1 MNLILSRIVN
11 GVSVDGYYGDKL
23 AWFTREQIGSA
34 LEYGNP
40 RLSIAN
46 IHNRHKDRFVGKS
59 GVIKLITSDGKCN
72 DTWVYNFKGVLEIC
86 RWSKQPK
93 ADMVMDALY
102 DMAEEVSHRGYLSTI
117 PDSEVVR
124 LYKERKA
131 ANPSL
136 LVDVHADNLRQK
148 RENRSLRQEASDQLY
163 REKESFTL
171 NEYIPKLRAIW
182 REDMVGFH
190 KAYDEYMKWWKKIGY
205 RLEAS
210 YNGTVR

>member
-34 LEYGNP
+34 LEYSNP

-59 GVIKLITSDGKCN
+59 GVIKLITPDGKFN
-72 DTWVYNFKGVLEIC
+72 DTWLYNFKGVLEIC

-102 DMAEEVSHRGYLSTI
+102 DMAEEVSRRGYLSTI

-131 ANPSL
+131 ANPAL
-136 LVDVHADNLRQK
+136 LVDVHAENLRQK
-148 RENRSLRQEASDQLY
+148 RENRVQRQEESDLLY
-163 REKESFTL
+163 SQKETLTL

-190 KAYDEYMKWWKKIGY
+190 KAYDLYMNWWKRDGC
-205 RLEAS
+205 RQEA
-210 YNGTVR
+210 YDDV